1 MKNWE
6 EINKFLKFRKK
17 EESMKE
23 EERKSILEKKEDQL
37 DKSPLIL
44 RPEDQLENWLAEQIK
59 NKNLC

>member
-37 DKSPLIL
+37 DRLPLIL